1 MQISLETQPA
11 AKVETEALVSYVF
24 ESEKEKGTPVEG
36 VIADLDKA
44 AGGALARL
52 AASGELTGKALEM
65 TLVHFV
71 PGMAA
76 QRLLLVGA
84 GKREKFGTAELRRL
98 AAAAL
103 RHLKSRSV
111 KRLGFLA
118 RESDRGAAAAEAVTE
133 GLLLGNFEGDTYKTD
148 KKNGPV
154 EAAALVGFDAAAQ
167 SGLERGRI
175 IAEAQNFTRALGNEP
190 SNLLTPRLLAERAQS
205 MARDAGLAVEILD
218 EKRLA
223 ALKMGA
229 LLGVASGSSEPPR
242 MIVLTYTPASPKPN
256 APVLALVGKAVTFD
270 TGGIS
275 IKPATDMEKMKFD
288 MAGGAAMLGVMRVL
302 AQLKPAIKVI
312 AVIPSVE
319 NMPGGRAQK
328 PGDVQIAMSGKSV
341 EVINTDAEGRLILAD
356 ALHYAKQLGATHIVD
371 AATLTGA
378 IVVALGG
385 VNTGVF
391 GTDEAFTARVLAC
404 AKSAGEKMWHMPL
417 DDDYRELIKST
428 IADIQNV
435 GGRWGGAISAAWFLR
450 EFTGD
455 TPWVH
460 LDIAGTAW
468 LDDAKPWM
476 GKGGTGVAVRTL
488 VELAMNFDDAPSAK

>member
-1 MQISLETQPA
+1 MQITLESQPA
-11 AKVETEALVSYVF
+11 EKFATEALVTYVF
-24 ESEKEKGTPVEG
+24 ESDKEKDVPVDG
-36 VIADLDKA
+36 VVAELDKA
-44 AGGALARL
+44 TGGALARL
-52 AASGELTGKALEM
+52 AASGEITGKPLEM
-65 TLVHFV
+65 TLVHFA
-71 PGMAA
+71 PGLAA

-84 GKREKFGTAELRRL
+84 GKRAKFSTTVLRRL
-98 AAAAL
+98 ASAAL

-111 KRLGFLA
+111 KKLAFLA
-118 RESDRGAAAAEAVTE
+118 REDERGAAAAEAVTE
-133 GLLLGNFEGDTYKTD
+133 GLLLGNFEGDRYKTD
-148 KKNGPV
+148 KKNGPL
-154 EAAALVGFDAAAQ
+154 EAGVLLGFDAAAQ
-167 SGLERGRI
+167 SGVDRGRI
-175 IAEAQNFTRALGNEP
+175 IAEAQNFTRSLGNEP

-205 MARDAGLAVEILD
+205 MAREVGLTVEILD

-223 ALKMGA
+223 ELKMGA
-229 LLGVASGSSEPPR
+229 LLGVAGGSAEPPR
-242 MIVLTYTPASPKPN
+242 MMVITYTPASVKPG

-275 IKPATDMEKMKFD
+275 IKPANDMEKMKFD

-312 AVIPSVE
+312 CVIPSVE

-328 PGDVQIAMSGKSV
+328 PGDVQIAMSGKSI

-356 ALHYAKQLGATHIVD
+356 ALHYARQLGATHIVD

-378 IVVALGG
+378 VVVALGA

-391 GTDEAFTARVLAC
+391 GTDEAFTQRVLAC
-404 AKSAGEKMWHMPL
+404 AKTAGEKMWHMPL
-417 DDDYRELIKST
+417 DDEYRDQIKST

-435 GGRWGGAISAAWFLR
+435 GGRAGGAITAAWFLR

-488 VELAMNFDDAPSAK
+488 VELAMSFDGTASTK